1 MTIKYDYS
9 DYRVL
14 VTGGTSGI
22 GFSAARMYHE
32 AGADVVI
39 TGTKSPE
46 NYDVDLSTF
55 NFKQMDLEDNES
67 IDVVAKEVSAEGG
80 LDVLVNNAG
89 LAFASQGLDEHDP
102 DIFARAI
109 QMHLTGVYRLSHG
122 LVDRLADSKLP
133 GGGAIVNIA
142 SVTSF
147 MGVDLTLGY
156 GAAKTGTL
164 GLIRGMAV
172 DLGKRNIRVNA
183 VAAGLTKTG
192 MTSIMFDNPE
202 WIDPTLHRTPL
213 KRLGEP
219 EDIAGAVLFVSS
231 SAAQWMTGQAIVID
245 GGYTIFG

>member
-1 MTIKYDYS
+1 MTIKYDFS
-9 DYRVL
+9 GYRVL

-22 GFSAARMYHE
+22 GLSAAGMYRD

-39 TGTKSPE
+39 TGTKPQE
-46 NYDVDLSTF
+46 NYDVDLSGF
-55 NFKQMDLEDNES
+55 IFKQMDLEDNAS
-67 IDVVAKEVSAEGG
+67 IDAVAKEVSAEGG

-102 DIFARAI
+102 DVFARAI

-122 LVDRLADSKLP
+122 LIDRLAESKLP

-147 MGVDLTLGY
+147 MGVDVTLGY
-156 GAAKTGTL
+156 GAAKTGIL

-183 VAAGLTKTG
+183 VAAGLTQTG
-192 MTSIMFDNPE
+192 MTSIMFDNSE
-202 WIDPTLHRTPL
+202 WTDPVLNRTPL
-213 KRLGEP
+213 QRLGKP
-219 EDIAGAVLFVSS
+219 DDIAGAVLFASS
-231 SAAQWMTGQAIVID
+231 SAAQWMTGQALVID
-245 GGYTIFG
+245 GGFTIFG

>member
-1 MTIKYDYS
+1 MTIKYDFCG
-9 DYRVL
+9 YRVL

-22 GFSAARMYHE
+22 GLSAAGMYRD

-39 TGTKSPE
+39 TGTKPQE
-46 NYDVDLSTF
+46 NYDVDLSGF
-55 NFKQMDLEDNES
+55 NFKQMDLEDNAS
-67 IDVVAKEVSAEGG
+67 IDAVAKEVSAEGG

-102 DIFARAI
+102 DVFARAI

-122 LVDRLADSKLP
+122 LVDRLAESKLP

-147 MGVDLTLGY
+147 MGVDVTLGY
-156 GAAKTGTL
+156 GAAKTGIL

-183 VAAGLTKTG
+183 VAAGLTQTG
-192 MTSIMFDNPE
+192 MTSIMFDNSE
-202 WIDPTLHRTPL
+202 WTDPVLNRTPL
-213 KRLGEP
+213 QRLGKP
-219 EDIAGAVLFVSS
+219 DDIAGAVLFASS
-231 SAAQWMTGQAIVID
+231 SAAQWMTGQALVID
-245 GGYTIFG
+245 GGFTIFG

>member
-1 MTIKYDYS
+1 MTIKYEFS
-9 DYRVL
+9 GYRVL

-22 GFSAARMYHE
+22 GLSAAGMYRD

-39 TGTKSPE
+39 TGTKPQE
-46 NYDVDLSTF
+46 NYDVDLSGF
-55 NFKQMDLEDNES
+55 SFKQMDLEDNAS
-67 IDVVAKEVSAEGG
+67 IDAVTKEVSAEGG

-102 DIFARAI
+102 DVFARAI

-122 LVDRLADSKLP
+122 LVDRLAESKLP

-147 MGVDLTLGY
+147 MGVDVTLGY
-156 GAAKTGTL
+156 GAAKTGIL

-183 VAAGLTKTG
+183 VAAGLTQTG
-192 MTSIMFDNPE
+192 MTSIMFDNSE
-202 WIDPTLHRTPL
+202 WTDPILKRTPL
-213 KRLGEP
+213 QRLGKP
-219 EDIAGAVLFVSS
+219 DDIAGAVLFASS
-231 SAAQWMTGQAIVID
+231 SAAQWMTGQALVID
-245 GGYTIFG
+245 GGFTIFG

>member
-1 MTIKYDYS
+1 MTIKYDFS
-9 DYRVL
+9 GYRVL

-22 GFSAARMYHE
+22 GLSAAGMYRD

-39 TGTKSPE
+39 TGTKPRE
-46 NYDVDLSTF
+46 NYDVDLSGF
-55 NFKQMDLEDNES
+55 SFKQMDLEDNAS
-67 IDVVAKEVSAEGG
+67 IDAVAKNVSAEGG

-102 DIFARAI
+102 DVFARAI

-122 LVDRLADSKLP
+122 LVDRLAESKLP

-147 MGVDLTLGY
+147 MGVDVTLGY
-156 GAAKTGTL
+156 GAAKTGIL

-183 VAAGLTKTG
+183 VAAGLTQTG
-192 MTSIMFDNPE
+192 MTSIMFDNSE
-202 WIDPTLHRTPL
+202 WTDPVLKRTPL
-213 KRLGEP
+213 QRLGKP
-219 EDIAGAVLFVSS
+219 DDIAGAVLFASS
-231 SAAQWMTGQAIVID
+231 SAAQWMTGQALVID
-245 GGYTIFG
+245 GGFTIFG

>member
-1 MTIKYDYS
+1 MTIKYDFS
-9 DYRVL
+9 GYRVL

-22 GFSAARMYHE
+22 GLSAAGMYRD

-39 TGTKSPE
+39 TGTKSRE
-46 NYDVDLSTF
+46 NYDVDLSGF
-55 NFKQMDLEDNES
+55 SFKQMDLEDNAS
-67 IDVVAKEVSAEGG
+67 IDAVAKNVSAGGG

-102 DIFARAI
+102 DVFARAI

-122 LVDRLADSKLP
+122 LVDRLAESKLP

-147 MGVDLTLGY
+147 MGVDVTLGY
-156 GAAKTGTL
+156 GAAKTGIL

-183 VAAGLTKTG
+183 VAAGLTQTG
-192 MTSIMFDNPE
+192 MTSIMFDNSE
-202 WIDPTLHRTPL
+202 WTDPVLNRTPL
-213 KRLGEP
+213 QRLGKP
-219 EDIAGAVLFVSS
+219 DDIAGAVLFASS
-231 SAAQWMTGQAIVID
+231 SAAQWMTGQALVID
-245 GGYTIFG
+245 GGFTIFG

>member
-1 MTIKYDYS
+1 MTIKYDFS
-9 DYRVL
+9 GYRVL

-22 GFSAARMYHE
+22 GLSAAGMYRD

-39 TGTKSPE
+39 TGTKSRE
-46 NYDVDLSTF
+46 NYDVDLSGF
-55 NFKQMDLEDNES
+55 SFKQMDLEDNAS
-67 IDVVAKEVSAEGG
+67 IDAVAKNVSAEGG

-102 DIFARAI
+102 DVFARAI

-122 LVDRLADSKLP
+122 LIDRLAESKLP

-147 MGVDLTLGY
+147 MGVDVTLGY
-156 GAAKTGTL
+156 GAAKTGIL

-183 VAAGLTKTG
+183 VAAGLTQTG
-192 MTSIMFDNPE
+192 MTSIMFDNSE
-202 WIDPTLHRTPL
+202 WTDPVLNRTPL
-213 KRLGEP
+213 QRLGKP
-219 EDIAGAVLFVSS
+219 DDIAGAVLFASS
-231 SAAQWMTGQAIVID
+231 SAAQWMTGQALVID
-245 GGYTIFG
+245 GGFTIFG